1 MRAVSDYDT
10 THIFTAFL
18 VYELPFGEGKPV
30 LGGSNKLLNAFVGG
44 WQVNGIYRQTSGFPV
59 SVGNGGFWPT
69 NWNLSGSAT
78 QLTPLT
84 AGTVRN
90 AAVTNGGPY
99 MFADPSAALNAFA
112 FTLPGQS
119 GSRNTLRGDGI
130 FNIDASIS
138 KRIVMPFN
146 EKQAL
151 QIRAEVF
158 NLTNTSTF
166 DVNTVSLSLG
176 SPTTFGK
183 YSSMLNTPR
192 VMQFGAKYIF

>member
-1 MRAVSDYDT
+1 MRASAGWFRGWAETPYS
-10 THIFTAFL
+10 
-18 VYELPFGEGKPV
+18 ELPV
-30 LGGSNKLLNAFVGG
+30 L
-44 WQVNGIYRQTSGFPV
+44 
-59 SVGNGGFWPT
+59 GNGGFWPT

-90 AAVTNGGPY
+90 AAVNNGGPY
-99 MFADPSAALNAFA
+99 MFADPAGAVNAFA

-138 KRIVMPFN
+138 KRILMPFN

-183 YSSMLNTPR
+183 YSSTLNTPR